1 VVVTAGVR
9 DRARAAMLGFGVGD
23 ALGATTEFMTPVEI
37 RHRYGVHRTLR
48 GGGWLR
54 LRPGQVTDDT
64 GMLLA
69 LAEAVA
75 ESGRWDLE
83 AIARGFVTWLR
94 SRPVDVGATCARGIR
109 RFLVEGTLQA
119 PPGEWDAGNGGAMRA
134 PAAGIASL
142 SSPLAAGGRA
152 VRQARI
158 THNHPL
164 SDAASAAVALMVR
177 AAVLG
182 LGFEAVDRVARALG
196 RRHPAFRATGVRPVS
211 SPYVADT
218 LRTVLYF
225 LRTTRSFE
233 ECLVGVV
240 NQGGDADTAGA
251 IAGSLGGGLGGTA
264 AIPRPWLRRLD
275 PQVRDRLEVAAE
287 NLIRLGG

>member
-1 VVVTAGVR
+1 MVTPEVR
-9 DRARAAMLGFGVGD
+9 DRARAAMFGFAVGD
-23 ALGATTEFMTPVEI
+23 ALGATTEFLTPAEI
-37 RHRYGVHRTLR
+37 RHRYGVHRTLC
-48 GGGWLR
+48 GGGWLG
-54 LRPGQVTDDT
+54 LKPGQITDDT

-75 ESGRWDLE
+75 EAGRWDLG
-83 AIARGFVTWLR
+83 AIARGFAAWLR

-109 RFLVEGTLQA
+109 RFLVEGTFQA
-119 PPGEWDAGNGGAMRA
+119 PPNEWDAGNGGAMRA

-142 SSPLAAGGRA
+142 ASPVRAGVWA

-182 LGFEAVDRVARALG
+182 RGFEAVDGVARALA
-196 RRHPAFRATGVRPVS
+196 RRHPEFRATGTRPVS
-211 SPYVADT
+211 SPYVVDT
-218 LRTVLYF
+218 LRTVFFF
-225 LRTTRSFE
+225 LRTTGSFE
-233 ECLVGVV
+233 DCLVGVV

-251 IAGSLGGGLGGTA
+251 LAGAVAGGLGGTT
-264 AIPRPWLRRLD
+264 AIPRAWLRRLD
-275 PQVRDRLEVAAE
+275 LDVRERLEAAAE
-287 NLIRLGG
+287 RLVRLGA